1 MDHIGGVTF
10 HDLTTLVFW
19 GQILQLILVDLIL
32 SGDNAVLIAL
42 ACRNLPSS
50 LQKKGILYGVL
61 GAISLR
67 VVFVFVI
74 SLLLKISFLKAAG
87 GLLLLWIA
95 VKLVIQDEEE
105 SEEVDSPDRLW
116 AAVKTIIMADAVM
129 SLDNV
134 MAIAGVS
141 GGKMALVLFGLL
153 VSLPLV
159 VYGSRILMT
168 LMNRFPWIIT
178 LGAAVLGWTAGK
190 MFITDHKVHGFLA
203 MFNNTW
209 LTSEMLYALIGA
221 IGVVIVG
228 EIVKQRARKKT
239 AEESKE
245 TMAECHSES

>member
-1 MDHIGGVTF
+1 MDHIGGVTL

-19 GQILQLILVDLIL
+19 GQILQLILIDLIL

-42 ACRNLPSS
+42 ACRNLPSN
-50 LQKKGILYGVL
+50 LQKKGITYGVL

-67 VVFVFVI
+67 IAFVFVI
-74 SLLLKISFLKAAG
+74 SMLLKISFLKAAG

-105 SEEVDSPDRLW
+105 SEEVESPDRLW

-159 VYGSRILMT
+159 VYGSRILMV

-178 LGAAVLGWTAGK
+178 LGAAILGWTAGE
-190 MFITDHKVHGFLA
+190 MFVTDHKVHEFLA
-203 MFNNTW
+203 MLNKPW
-209 LTSEMLYALIGA
+209 LTNELLYALIGA
-221 IGVVIVG
+221 LSVIIVG

-245 TMAECHSES
+245 TMAECQSES

>member
-19 GQILQLILVDLIL
+19 GQILQLILIDLIL

-67 VVFVFVI
+67 IVFVFVI

-159 VYGSRILMT
+159 VYGSRILMV
-168 LMNRFPWIIT
+168 LMNRF
-178 LGAAVLGWTAGK
+178 
-190 MFITDHKVHGFLA
+190 
-203 MFNNTW
+203 
-209 LTSEMLYALIGA
+209 
-221 IGVVIVG
+221 
-228 EIVKQRARKKT
+228 
-239 AEESKE
+239 
-245 TMAECHSES
+245 